1 MPISIDQLFYH
12 PIKSLGGISTNR
24 LRLSQ
29 DGPERDRHIM
39 VVNDQ
44 GKFVTQRQKPIMS
57 MVKVVD
63 DGHQLTLSLDEKNV
77 SFRWPNFFKKSEII
91 EVTVWG
97 DELEGQKIEGPV
109 NSWLSDILKQ
119 DVQLVYKHTNT
130 RRQVDMTFGKEGD
143 TTGFSD
149 GFPVLLISQPSIDFL
164 QSHLDVPISMA
175 RFRPNISV
183 TGCEPFEEDSWK
195 RIRINDVEFDLVKP
209 CSRCVIPTIDLKT
222 GKKQKQVMQVMLEH
236 RKQGKQ
242 VYVGQNLIHRGV
254 GEIAVGAE
262 VEVLERY

>member
-39 VVNDQ
+39 VVNEQ
-44 GKFVTQRQKPIMS
+44 GKFITQRQKPIMS
-57 MVKVVD
+57 MIKVVD
-63 DGHQLTLSLDEKNV
+63 DGQLLTLSLDENSISFEWPDFASV
-77 SFRWPNFFKKSEII
+77 SESKQVR
-91 EVTVWG
+91 VWG
-97 DELEGQKIEGPV
+97 DELEGQLISGPV
-109 NSWLSDILKQ
+109 NAWLSDTLKQ
-119 DVQLVYKHTNT
+119 DVQLVYKHSNT
-130 RRQVDMTFGKEGD
+130 RRQVDMDYGKEGD

-149 GFPVLLISQPSIDFL
+149 GFPLLLISQASIDFL

-183 TGCEPFEEDSWK
+183 TGCEPFEEDTWK

-209 CSRCVIPTIDLKT
+209 CSRCVIPTIDLET
-222 GKKQKQVMQVMLEH
+222 GEKQKQVMQVMLEH

-254 GEIAVGAE
+254 GEIALGAE
-262 VEVLERY
+262 VEVIERY